1 MTLEIRTVDGL
12 AELAALDVVLGGIW
26 HDGPA
31 PLLGVEMLRA
41 LAKAG
46 NYIAAAYDD
55 DAVVGGCVGFF
66 GPPAEREL
74 HSHVAG
80 VTRTVVGRGV
90 GYALKQHQREWALAH
105 GADAITWT
113 YDPLVARNAHFNL
126 VKLGAEPVEY
136 LTDFY
141 GPMHDVINGDD
152 PSDRLLVRWDLTGQ
166 PREAPE
172 GEDVVVAVPA
182 DIESLRTHDPAAAA
196 RWRLEVRDVL
206 GGLMASGAGFVRF
219 DRARG
224 YVLRRPA

>member
-1 MTLEIRTVDGL
+1 MTIEIRTVDGL
-12 AELAALDVVLGGIW
+12 AELAELDVVLGGIW
-26 HDGPA
+26 QDGPA
-31 PLLGVEMLRA
+31 PLLGVEVLRA

-55 DAVVGGCVGFF
+55 GALIGGCVGFF

-80 VTRTVVGRGV
+80 VTRAVAGRGV
-90 GYALKQHQREWALAH
+90 GYALKQHQREWALEH
-105 GADAITWT
+105 GAAAITWT

-126 VKLGAEPVEY
+126 VKLGGEPVEY

-166 PREAPE
+166 AKAPPV

-182 DIESLRTHDPAAAA
+182 DIEALRTRDPAAAR
-196 RWRLEVRDVL
+196 RWRLEVREVL
-206 GGLMASGAGFVRF
+206 GGPMASGARVVGF

-224 YVLRRPA
+224 YVLRWPA